1 MPDFI
6 LGSDFFYVAITLA
19 AFGIGFLIQKKW
31 KLAIFNPL
39 LIATILIMAFLLL
52 TGIPNEQYQEG
63 CEVLTWLLTPAT
75 ICLAISFYQ
84 QFQQLKKHMVVICVG
99 VIAGTICSLGSVYL
113 LCQAFG
119 VDSAITVSLLPKS
132 VTTAIGRDLSIE
144 LGGIAAITTAVIVV
158 TGILGNIIGPALC
171 KLLKLDDPIAQG
183 VALGTSAHVIGTARA
198 AQMSQ
203 LAGAVSSFSL
213 TFAGLVTSI
222 LLSCVAQFL

>member
-63 CEVLTWLLTPAT
+63 CEVLSWLLTPAT

-119 VDSAITVSLLPKS
+119 VDSAITASLLPKS